1 VDGGL
6 TIARFDPALEWP
18 ETEDDLTALF
28 GPPPPPVAA
37 DASEIHR
44 QMVALVQLYPSDP
57 RAVMTHLDRL
67 VRADKKSAGA
77 LGRYL
82 AWRVARLPA
91 DEGALLH
98 NATDD
103 EYHRCIE
110 ALHRARQP
118 GDPPL
123 NRDTVW
129 ARGKAWLLRHHH
141 ARAYY
146 ASMRR
151 AFGDPRHAAKRRL
164 PGQH

>member
-1 VDGGL
+1 MDGGL
-6 TIARFDPALEWP
+6 TIARFDPAEEWP
-18 ETEDDLTALF
+18 ETEEELTALF
-28 GPPPPPVAA
+28 GPRPPPVQA
-37 DASEIHR
+37 DPAEIHR
-44 QMVALVQLYPSDP
+44 QMVALIQLYPSDP
-57 RAVMTHLDRL
+57 RAVITHLDLL

-82 AWRVARLPA
+82 AWRVERLPA
-91 DEGALLH
+91 DDGVRLH
-98 NATDD
+98 DAIAD

-110 ALHRARQP
+110 ALHRARKP

-129 ARGKAWLLRHHH
+129 ERGKAWLLEHHY

-146 ASMRR
+146 TPMRL
-151 AFGDPRHAAKRRL
+151 AFGDPRHATKRRL